1 MLRWHLQQGRSAIP
15 KSVRPERIAEN
26 FDILDFEL
34 GGAELAAISGLDTG
48 VRGGPEPVDVTLE
61 SYGRPIP
68 EA

>member
-1 MLRWHLQQGRSAIP
+1 VQEGRSAIP

-34 GGAELAAISGLDTG
+34 REAELEAIDGLDAG
-48 VRGGPEPVDVTLE
+48 VRGGPEPADVNLE
-61 SYGRPIP
+61 NFGRPIP